1 MYLTLLEILDV
12 DDCVEGDVD
21 FIIVG
26 SFDVFVDGE
35 EDDDCS
41 FRCRDCC
48 FCCGGCCSWG
58 NDCCFIC
65 ASFFSNATIFAS
77 VLLW

>member
-1 MYLTLLEILDV
+1 LEILDV

-48 FCCGGCCSWG
+48 FCCGGCCS
-58 NDCCFIC
+58 
-65 ASFFSNATIFAS
+65 
-77 VLLW
+77 